1 MTTFVFTQALDAINS
16 KKNSLISKFNSSPIG
31 QLVNYAKDQTT
42 WKKDKISGKLSEIS
56 LQTSTYNK
64 IIPIVYGT
72 NKLAGNII
80 WLGEVREVRNDN
92 TTTLRIGKGQKI
104 KQTSIDY
111 FYFLSFAIAICKGE
125 ISELKNVWADT
136 TLLDMN
142 RYLHRFYPGT
152 STQMPDSLIEALG
165 GVGKV
170 SAYRDICY
178 IVFENFPLSE
188 FNNRIPNF
196 LFEVT
201 RKNEIDADDPN
212 SLENCIKGINLAPSS
227 GEYTFS
233 TALQYKAGEQF
244 APDVIDTVDGI
255 WYKLNGNNNSKIADG
270 LLSLNQAIKEFK
282 NCVWFAPQIA
292 FFGDNLDI
300 ANCSVRPRVTFNYFQ
315 TGYPIFTKPDRYTVG
330 SKWHRYNTP
339 MLGTN
344 PDGIFRF
351 LGGTGS
357 DSSILDFFKT
367 LKNNNKRT
375 VFHPKLL
382 MDISGTPSSKLLK
395 GDSSAIEAF
404 FNKTDGYNEFIIHY
418 ANLLRG
424 YVDVFLIGS
433 ELIGLTSIKDNT
445 NNFPAVNELIELAS
459 QVRNILGSGVKI
471 SYAASYSEYHNIEQ
485 WYALDKLWSSNFI
498 DFVGVNAY
506 FPLTNL
512 SQDDITKDIVKNG
525 WKSGEGYDYVTVD
538 GKQINIESKY
548 AYKNIEYWWN
558 NSHIN
563 PDGTATGWK
572 PRMKKIW
579 FTEYGFCS
587 VDGATNEPYK
597 NAGDFPKY
605 SLGSSDFFAQRIAIE
620 ATEELFKNSEY
631 VENRIVCYWD
641 ARPYPF
647 YPNRTDIWVDG
658 ALWKYDY
665 SLNGKIGISNANIL
679 IYQLFRD
686 ANIDTELIENIEVDE
701 FVDGF
706 VVNNSISVR
715 DALYILQKVYFFDC
729 IENNGKISFISNKKS
744 NRNNKAIT
752 EVYDDELISEDKS
765 GTKKFITTTNLSNND
780 LPKKLNLIFLDK
792 NNDYDTTSVYSERNC
807 IDSNKS
813 DIETIPVVL
822 DSEKARNIA
831 EISLYSS
838 WIERTTFNFVLPIKY
853 LYLNGSD
860 LIKLYA
866 NKNELILKIKN
877 VELENNLVKVEATQF
892 DSTIYKY
899 IDNKPLNPNLEII
912 SEVGETYLK
921 ILEIP
926 AINQEMLNKI
936 CVFLVINGEFLN
948 WNGANVYF
956 SDDYSKTYKTIEEA
970 RNNSL
975 LGHVINKPEN
985 ARPYYFDI
993 KNKLKISF
1001 HGGVDTE
1008 KFKNITDLELYNGEN
1023 KALYGN
1029 EIIQFKNIALE
1040 NDGSYSVSGLLRGL
1054 YGTENEIENHKT
1066 GDIFIILD
1074 TDIITQEFSYDKINF
1089 SYFYKAVSFENDI
1102 IDAKAQLYTLSAK
1115 NLKPLPPCHLKV
1127 KCIDKKIFIKWE
1139 ERGRGYTNWIDN
1151 TDYISIE
1158 NNGKFNVEI
1167 ITDDKIIDSFS
1178 TTDKYLEYIVDD
1190 IVPIKIRVCQEN
1202 KLFGKGEWSKIN
1214 V

>member
-16 KKNSLISKFNSSPIG
+16 KKNSLVTKFNSSPIG
-31 QLVNYAKDQTT
+31 QLVNYTRDQIT

-56 LQTSTYNK
+56 LQTSTYSK

-111 FYFLSFAIAICKGE
+111 FYFLSFAVAICKGE

-142 RYLHRFYPGT
+142 KYSHRFYPGN
-152 STQMPDSLIEALG
+152 SAQMPDSLIEALEG
-165 GVGKV
+165 IGKV

-196 LFEVT
+196 LFEIT
-201 RKNEIDADDPN
+201 RKNEIDADNPD
-212 SLENCIKGINLAPSS
+212 SLENCIKGINLSPSS

-233 TALQYKAGEQF
+233 TAIQYKAGEQF

-255 WYKLNGNNNSKIADG
+255 WYKLNGNNNNKIADG
-270 LLSLNQAIKEFK
+270 LLSLNQVTKEFK
-282 NCVWFAPQIA
+282 NCIWFAPQIA
-292 FFGDNLDI
+292 FFGDSLDI
-300 ANCSVRPRVTFNYFQ
+300 ANCSVKPRVAFNYFP
-315 TGYPIFTKPDRYTVG
+315 TGYPIFTRPDKYAVG

-339 MLGTN
+339 ILGMN
-344 PDGIFRF
+344 SDGKFRF
-351 LGGTGS
+351 LGGTSS
-357 DSSILDFFKT
+357 DSCILDFFKT
-367 LKNNNKRT
+367 LKDNNKKT
-375 VFHPKLL
+375 IFHPKLL
-382 MDISGTPSSKLLK
+382 MDINGIPSSKLLS
-395 GDSSAIEAF
+395 GNSSAVNTF
-404 FNKTDGYNEFIIHY
+404 FNKNNGYNEFIIHY
-418 ANLLRG
+418 ANLLKG
-424 YVDVFLIGS
+424 YVDIFLIGS
-433 ELIGLTSIKDNT
+433 ELTGLISITDSN
-445 NNFPAVNELIELAS
+445 NNFPTINELIRLAS
-459 QVRNILGSGVKI
+459 QVRDILGDSVKI
-471 SYAASYSEYHNIEQ
+471 SYAAGYSEYHNIDQ
-485 WYALDKLWSSNFI
+485 WYVLDKLWSSNFI
-498 DFVGVNAY
+498 DFVGINAY

-525 WKSGEGYDYVTVD
+525 WESGEGYNYVTID
-538 GKQINIESKY
+538 GKQVNIESKY
-548 AYKNIEYWWN
+548 AYKNIEYWWSN
-558 NSHIN
+558 NHIN
-563 PDGTATGWK
+563 PDGTVTDWIPK
-572 PRMKKIW
+572 MKKIW

-587 VDGATNEPYK
+587 VDGTTNEPYK
-597 NAGDFPKY
+597 AAGDFPKY

-631 VENRIVCYWD
+631 LENRIVYYWD

-647 YPNRTDIWVDG
+647 YPNRTDIWSDG
-658 ALWKYDY
+658 TIWKYDY

-706 VVNNSISVR
+706 VINNSISVR

-744 NRNNKAIT
+744 NRKDKIIT
-752 EVYDDELISEDKS
+752 EIYDNKLVSTDKS
-765 GTKKFITTTNLSNND
+765 GAKKFIATTNLSNND

-792 NNDYDTTSVYSERNC
+792 NNDYDTTSVYTERIC
-807 IDSNKS
+807 VYSNKY
-813 DIETIPVVL
+813 DIETVPIVL

-838 WIERTTFNFVLPIKY
+838 WIERTEFNFTLTTEY
-853 LYLNGSD
+853 LYLNNSD
-860 LIKLYA
+860 LIKLYI
-866 NKNELILKIKN
+866 NKNALVLKIKN
-877 VELENNLVKVEATQF
+877 VELENNLVKIEATQF
-892 DSTIYKY
+892 DSTIYNY

-912 SEVGETYLK
+912 TEAGETYLK

-926 AINQEMLNKI
+926 AVNQEMLDKI
-936 CVFLVINGEFLN
+936 FIFLVTNGEFTN
-948 WNGANVYF
+948 WNGANIYF
-956 SDDYSKTYKTIEEA
+956 SEDYSKTYKTVSET

-975 LGHVINKPEN
+975 LGHVINTPKS
-985 ARPYYFDI
+985 ARPYYFDL

-1001 HGGVDTE
+1001 HGGVDIE
-1008 KFKNITDLELYNGEN
+1008 KFKNVTNLEIYNGEN
-1023 KALYGN
+1023 KAIYGN
-1029 EIIQFKNIALE
+1029 EIIQFKNITLE
-1040 NDGSYSVSGLLRGL
+1040 NDGSYSVSELLRGL
-1054 YGTENEIENHKT
+1054 YGTENEIENHKA

-1074 TDIITQEFSYDKINF
+1074 TDIITQEFSYDKINL
-1089 SYFYKAVSFENDI
+1089 SYFYKAVSFDNDI
-1102 IDAKAQLYTLSAK
+1102 IDTKAKLYTLNAK
-1115 NLKPLPPCHLKV
+1115 NLKPLPPCHLKA
-1127 KCIDKKIFIKWE
+1127 KYIDKKIYIKWE
-1139 ERGRGYTNWIDN
+1139 EKGRGYTNWIDN

-1158 NNGKFNVEI
+1158 KDSKFNIEI
-1167 ITDDKIIDSFS
+1167 IIGNKIIDNFS
-1178 TTDKYLEYIVDD
+1178 TTDNHMEYIIGEIIPD
-1190 IVPIKIRVCQEN
+1190 KIRICHEN
-1202 KLFGKGEWSKIN
+1202 RIFGKSDWNEIN
-1214 V
+1214 I